1 MVSWAGGSRSVR
13 RGSLLVAVVLG
24 MAAVGMMA
32 APLDPPWE
40 SGIAW
45 PEPKVVDPGTPGGV
59 PADAIVLFDGKD
71 LSAWDGDVGKWKLQD
86 GYAIAGSY
94 IKTKQ
99 AFGDCQLH
107 IEWATP
113 AEVKG
118 TSQARGNNGVDIMGV
133 YELQILDS
141 YENPTY
147 LDGQAGSIY
156 KQRPPLVN
164 VCRKPGEWQSYD
176 IIFRAPKFDAAGK
189 LERSAFIT
197 VLQNGVL
204 VQDHFEILGQTA
216 YRKPPMYLP
225 HPPKAPFGLAYH
237 GNPVRFR
244 NIWIRELEDTREDLL
259 KSLRERVKAGTA
271 GMPKAK

>member
-1 MVSWAGGSRSVR
+1 MSRLLTSWRSSRR
-13 RGSLLVAVVLG
+13 QSLLAASVWAVTV
-24 MAAVGMMA
+24 VGLSA
-32 APLDPPWE
+32 QQLDPPWE
-40 SGIAW
+40 SGIEW
-45 PEPKVVDPGTPGGV
+45 PEPKVVDPGPPGGV
-59 PADAIVLFDGKD
+59 PADAVVLFDGKD
-71 LSAWDGDVGKWKLQD
+71 LSAWDGETAKWKIQD

-99 AFGDCQLH
+99 GFGDMQLH

-118 TSQARGNNGVDIMGV
+118 EGQGRGNNGIDLMGV

-141 YENPTY
+141 YQNPTY
-147 LDGQAGSIY
+147 FDGQAGSIY

-176 IIFRAPKFDAAGK
+176 VVFRAPRFNAAGK
-189 LERSAFIT
+189 LERPAFVT

-204 VQDHFEILGQTA
+204 IQDHFEIVGQTA

-225 HPPKAPFGLAYH
+225 HPPKAPLGLGYH

-244 NIWIRELEDTREDLL
+244 NIWVRELEDTREDLIRP
-259 KSLRERVKAGTA
+259 LREKHG
-271 GMPKAK
+271 PKLATPQAAK